1 MGAYLSAPVTE
12 KRVFDGE
19 ATTVRYGGS
28 AMQGWRRSMEDA
40 HFVHPTIKNEIS
52 VFGVFDGHGGCEVAR
67 FCEKYLP
74 TEISTIEGFPD
85 NMELALTRVFHR
97 MDEMLKDDHY
107 RMEIEQMRRIGEG
120 NNETESTDQDT
131 TEDQQQQEQ
140 QDSESTTTT
149 TTNPTT
155 SPGDTLLRQLDLVKK
170 LMFPLGNNNNNS
182 NSETTGS
189 SESAEMTGGHN
200 DVSGNYDFTTIPV
213 QAGATAIVAVLKGK
227 ELYVANAGDSRGV
240 LCKATKAIA
249 LSQDHKPGLDTE
261 RLRIEAAG
269 GFLSE
274 IAGMYRVNGNLN
286 LSRAIGDLRYK
297 SNMQLNPKDQ
307 IITAEPDI
315 MKVMITKE
323 DKFFVLAC
331 DGVWD
336 VMDNQQVI
344 DFVLKG
350 FEKGQLLSDIASAL
364 LDNCLAMD
372 PKTTRGVGCDN
383 MTCLIVAFNHG
394 SRSLDEN
401 HKEDEVIL
409 QEL

>member
-12 KRVFDGE
+12 KRAFDGE
-19 ATTVRYGGS
+19 TTTVKYGGS
-28 AMQGWRRSMEDA
+28 AMQGWRRNMEDA
-40 HFVHPTIKNEIS
+40 HFVHLSVKHELS

-74 TEISTIEGFPD
+74 TEFPSIEGFPD
-85 NMELALTRVFHR
+85 NIELALTKVFHR

-107 RMEIEQMRRIGEG
+107 RTELEEMRRSGENTNG
-120 NNETESTDQDT
+120 AITSEGS
-131 TEDQQQQEQ
+131 QQQQQQQ
-140 QDSESTTTT
+140 QDSDSA
-149 TTNPTT
+149 NPEETF
-155 SPGDTLLRQLDLVKK
+155 LHQLELMRK
-170 LMFPLGNNNNNS
+170 LMFPEGSNT

-189 SESAEMTGGHN
+189 SDSTEPTSEANE
-200 DVSGNYDFTTIPV
+200 VSGGSCDLATIPI
-213 QAGATAIVAVLKGK
+213 QAGATAIVAVLKGN

-240 LCKATKAIA
+240 LCKGTRAVA
-249 LSQDHKPGLDTE
+249 LSQDHKPGLDSE

-297 SNMQLNPKDQ
+297 SNTQLNPKDQ
-307 IITAEPDI
+307 IITAEPDVI
-315 MKVMITKE
+315 KMMISKE
-323 DKFFVLAC
+323 DRFFVLAC

-336 VMDNQQVI
+336 VMDNQQVV

-350 FEKGQLLSDIASAL
+350 LEKGQILSDIASAL
-364 LDNCLAMD
+364 LDNCLALD

-383 MTCLIVAFNHG
+383 MTCLIASFIQEPKK
-394 SRSLDEN
+394 LEEN
-401 HKEDEVIL
+401 IKEDAFISQQQL
-409 QEL
+409 